1 MICSSSTRPSYAYIN
16 FIEILWTIFAQL
28 HSDFRRCSFAQWR
41 RTVAIWANIRKSLR
55 STYATWRITDKWR
68 GGLGE
73 WAMSKIQKYNLISCI
88 FNFLF
93 IFHNE
98 CPQQQQSIASNART
112 HTIEFAAC
120 AIVRKRW
127 WLLVLHCP
135 QSAPHRRSRRN
146 NNRETAALRW
156 ELTRDKKFT

>member
-1 MICSSSTRPSYAYIN
+1 MNYFCSIAFRFSQMLLWAMASYSCNMGKYSKE
-16 FIEILWTIFAQL
+16 FTLY
-28 HSDFRRCSFAQWR
+28 
-41 RTVAIWANIRKSLR
+41 V
-55 STYATWRITDKWR
+55 ATWRITDKWR